1 MTLRAVLRGAV
12 TQFKRAGLTFGHGTH
27 NARDEA
33 VYLILHTL
41 KLPLGELDPVL
52 DRQLNPGELDAVNAI
67 LQRRVQERTPA
78 AYLTREAWLGAFR
91 FYVDERAIVP
101 RSFIAEL
108 LRDGL
113 APWVADGSR
122 LGAMLDLCTGSGC
135 LAVLA
140 AHAFPNARIDAA
152 DLSAEALQVA
162 RRNVKDYALGKRI
175 RLIQTDLFDR
185 LAARRYDVILSNPP
199 YVNAA
204 AMRALPR
211 EYRREPRLA
220 LAGGRDGLALVRR
233 MLAQAADHLH
243 TDGLLIVEIGH
254 NRTTLENAYPRLPF
268 TWLETSAG
276 EDFVFMLRKE
286 DLIGISNNPN
296 SVILS
301 EAKNPLFRVS
311 KKENSSA

>member
-1 MTLRAVLRGAV
+1 MTLRALLREAV
-12 TQFKRAGLTFGHGTH
+12 AQFKRAGLAFGHGSQ

-52 DRQLNPGELDAVNAI
+52 DRRLSPSELEAVRAV
-67 LQRRVQERTPA
+67 LRRRVRERRPA
-78 AYLTREAWLGAFR
+78 AYLTREAWLGEFR

-113 APWVADGSR
+113 APWVADARRVRSV
-122 LGAMLDLCTGSGC
+122 LDLCTGSGC

-140 AHAFPNARIDAA
+140 AHAFPKAHIDAA

-162 RRNVKDYALGKRI
+162 RRNVKDYALGKRV
-175 RLIQTDLFDR
+175 RLIRSDLFER
-185 LAARRYDVILSNPP
+185 LAGRSYDLILSNPP
-199 YVNAA
+199 YVKAA

-220 LAGGRDGLALVRR
+220 LAGGRDGLVLVRR
-233 MLAQAADHLH
+233 MLAQARAHLNPK
-243 TDGLLIVEIGH
+243 GLLIVEIGH
-254 NRTTLENAYPRLPF
+254 NRAALEKAYPHLPF
-268 TWLETSAG
+268 TWLDTSAG
-276 EDFVFMLRKE
+276 EDYVFMLQRE
-286 DLIGISNNPN
+286 DLP
-296 SVILS
+296 
-301 EAKNPLFRVS
+301 
-311 KKENSSA
+311 

>member
-1 MTLRAVLRGAV
+1 VTLRAVVREAV
-12 TQFKRAGLTFGHGTH
+12 TQFKRAGLAFGHGTH
-27 NARDEA
+27 DARDEA

-41 KLPLGELDPVL
+41 KLPLDALDPVL
-52 DRQLNPGELDAVNAI
+52 ERHLSASELAAVRAI
-67 LQRRVQERTPA
+67 LRRRVRERTPA
-78 AYLTREAWLGAFR
+78 AYLTREAWLGRFR

-108 LRDGL
+108 LPDGF
-113 APWVADGSR
+113 APWIADVQRVASV
-122 LGAMLDLCTGSGC
+122 LDLCTGSGC

-175 RLIQTDLFDR
+175 RLVRSDLFDR
-185 LAARRYDVILSNPP
+185 LAGRRYDLILSNPP

-233 MLAQAADHLH
+233 MLAQAADHLQPE
-243 TDGLLIVEIGH
+243 GLLAVEIGH
-254 NRTTLENAYPRLPF
+254 NRAALEQAYPRLPF
-268 TWLETSAG
+268 VWLTTSAG
-276 EDFVFMLRKE
+276 EDFVFLLRKE
-286 DLIGISNNPN
+286 DLG
-296 SVILS
+296 
-301 EAKNPLFRVS
+301 
-311 KKENSSA
+311 

>member
-1 MTLRAVLRGAV
+1 MA
-12 TQFKRAGLTFGHGTH
+12 QFRRAGLVYGHGTH
-27 NARDEA
+27 SARDEA

-41 KLPLGELDPVL
+41 KLPLGELDAVL
-52 DRQLNPGELDAVNAI
+52 DRPLNTRELREVQAI
-67 LQRRVQERTPA
+67 LSRRVRERRPA
-78 AYLTREAWLGAFR
+78 AYLTREAWLGPCK
-91 FYVDERAIVP
+91 FYVDERVIVP

-113 APWVADGSR
+113 SPWVSNVR
-122 LGAMLDLCTGSGC
+122 RVRSVLDLCTGSGC

-140 AHAFPNARIDAA
+140 AHAFAQARIDAS

-175 RLIQTDLFDR
+175 RLVSSDLFAR
-185 LAARRYDVILSNPP
+185 LGARRYDLILSNPP

-211 EYRREPRLA
+211 EYRREPRRA

-233 MLAQAADHLH
+233 MLAQAAVHLH
-243 TDGLLIVEIGH
+243 PAGLLVVEIGH
-254 NRTTLENAYPRLPF
+254 NRATLEQAYPRLPF

-276 EDFVFMLRKE
+276 DDFVFMLRRE
-286 DLIGISNNPN
+286 DLT
-296 SVILS
+296 
-301 EAKNPLFRVS
+301 
-311 KKENSSA
+311 

>member
-1 MTLRAVLRGAV
+1 MTLRGLLREAVA
-12 TQFKRAGLTFGHGTH
+12 QFKRAGLAFGHGTQ

-52 DRQLNPGELDAVNAI
+52 DRQLSPRELEAVRAV
-67 LQRRVQERTPA
+67 LRRRVRERRPA
-78 AYLTREAWLGAFR
+78 AYLTREAWLGEFR

-113 APWVADGSR
+113 APWVADARRVRSV
-122 LGAMLDLCTGSGC
+122 LDLCTGSGC

-140 AHAFPNARIDAA
+140 AHAFPTARIDAA

-162 RRNVKDYALGKRI
+162 RRNVKDYALGKRV
-175 RLIQTDLFDR
+175 RLVRSDLFER
-185 LAARRYDVILSNPP
+185 LAGRSYDLILSNPP
-199 YVNAA
+199 YVKAA
-204 AMRALPR
+204 AMRMLPR

-233 MLAQAADHLH
+233 MLAQARAHLNPK
-243 TDGLLIVEIGH
+243 GLLVVEIGH
-254 NRTTLENAYPRLPF
+254 NRAALEKTYPRLPF
-268 TWLETSAG
+268 TWLDTSAG
-276 EDFVFMLRKE
+276 EDYVFMLQRE
-286 DLIGISNNPN
+286 DLP
-296 SVILS
+296 
-301 EAKNPLFRVS
+301 
-311 KKENSSA
+311 